1 VETAA
6 EFASLFVMVYSGIF
20 SMALGG
26 FAFYQ
31 CRLALMNV
39 TSNENI
45 REKWNATVDH
55 QGQQIPSQSSRL
67 KYFYFSDLPQSKVEA
82 WTKISSEGN
91 LLAKEPGEESLISNI
106 EVLKSYGIYLN

>member
-1 VETAA
+1 
-6 EFASLFVMVYSGIF
+6 VMVYSGIF

-45 REKWNATVDH
+45 REKWNATADH
-55 QGQQIPSQSSRL
+55 QGQQIPSQSARL
-67 KYFYFSDLPQSKVEA
+67 KYFYFSDLPPSKVEA
-82 WTKISSEGN
+82 WRKLTTEGN
-91 LLAKEPGEESLISNI
+91 LLASAPEDECLISNI